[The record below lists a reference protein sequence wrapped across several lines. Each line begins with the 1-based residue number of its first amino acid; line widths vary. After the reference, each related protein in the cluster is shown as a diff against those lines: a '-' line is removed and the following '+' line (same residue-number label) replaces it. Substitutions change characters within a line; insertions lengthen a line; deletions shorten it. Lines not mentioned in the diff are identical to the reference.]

1 MTMKKIL
8 SLSLFV
14 LALCAVSCQEKGL
27 DGQHELLS
35 ITATIAESDGSRV
48 TLTDNGTTL
57 HPEWTVDDEVIGF
70 DEAGNTF
77 TFTVTSVSAGC
88 ATMSAGGYAAV
99 DGRKVYAIYAPGKEA
114 SDISANQ
121 LAVDIA
127 TQDGILDETAPFLMC
142 ATATV
147 DGTAIHFSFE
157 NKVAVVGLKKFKV
170 NPVAG
175 ATTVDHLLLD
185 GAVAAGTFQ
194 VVGDELA
201 LVPSGSTATITAAG
215 SWETDASGIYDAPVY
230 FAVLPTTNANL
241 ELHAASGSDSYVNL
255 ASIAQTTLNAGYYYR
270 MSKILDAVADVA
282 GVKYASIDD
291 AWAVA
296 NAAASDVTVTLLA
309 NCTAASTL
317 TLDDSGSGTGAV
329 TLDLNGKTLST
340 THGIRLESG
349 RDLTVTD
356 ASSAVLA
363 EQGSIS
369 SSYSGGQSIY
379 VNASTLSFAGGTLSN
394 TVEKYPIYA
403 SGASTLTLSGGKVHA
418 NNYSALYVG
427 AETTATVSGTELLS
441 ENRYGIY
448 NLGTLT
454 VSAGSVETKSESNY
468 PGIYV
473 TSGAQLTVTGGTF
486 KSNGTTVIQTNGSS
500 SLTEVSGGYF
510 SRQSE
515 GELFTVS
522 NSGESYVLGGRHDR
536 AVNSNRTRT
545 SGGIARCNTPNDEA
559 ETKAAYP
566 FMVGNYTRKWN
577 LTKGTYTYWHSTAAC
592 AAIQANA
599 ATEDVK
605 ITAREATLTST
616 ASFTLNNP
624 SHTITFDIK
633 GQTVGKTS
641 SGAFI
646 TVGGSVIITDSGDSK
661 GILQA
666 ANSPVI
672 QVTSSN
678 ANVTLDGIEIKCT
691 KETGTAWNSDALLN
705 MSSTGGSLTIQDSK
719 VYSTK
724 KLSVLR
730 GETGTITIDNSEI
743 SSGTETEGWYTII
756 AVGSAAIT
764 VNSGSFY
771 TSGTGTSSS
780 CHIGNSAGTLTVND
794 GYFYSNGRTVSA
806 GNKSYYNKITLNGG
820 YYNQLPSV
828 PSSGTG
834 QDHPNYGAGLS
845 MQAITPVAYTPVTV
859 GSELSYGYQVKADPG
874 EGAASLDDPVA
885 DYGSAITS
893 GIAF

>member
-1 MTMKKIL
+1 MKKL
-8 SLSLFV
+8 TYLVSL
-14 LALCAVSCQEKGL
+14 LALVFCAASCQDKGL
-27 DGQHELLS
+27 DANQDLVS
-35 ITATIAESDGSRV
+35 ISAVISDPVASRV
-48 TLTDNGTTL
+48 TLADNETTL
-57 HPEWTVDDEVIGF
+57 RPSWTVGDEVIGF
-70 DEAGNTF
+70 DEAGTTF
-77 TFTVTSVSAGC
+77 TFTVTDVVAGR
-88 ATMSAGGYAAV
+88 ATMSAGGYAPV
-99 DGRKVYAIYAPGKEA
+99 DGRKVYAIYAPGKSA
-114 SDISANQ
+114 SDISESQ
-121 LAVDIA
+121 LTVSIA
-127 TQDGILDETAPFLMC
+127 TQEGLLDENAPFLMC
-142 ATATV
+142 ATAVV
-147 DGTAIHFSFE
+147 DGTSISLSFE

-170 NPVAG
+170 NPAN
-175 ATTVDHLLLD
+175 AALTVDHLLLD
-185 GAVAAGTFQ
+185 GAIAAGTFQ
-194 VVGDELA
+194 VVAGNLE
-201 LVPSGSTATITAAG
+201 LVPAGAPATITAAG
-215 SWETDASGIYDAPVY
+215 TWETDATGLYDAPVY
-230 FAVLPTTNANL
+230 FAVLPTADANL

-255 ASIAQTTLNAGYYYR
+255 ASIAQTTLEAGYYYR

-309 NCTAASTL
+309 NCTAASSL
-317 TLDDSGSGTGAV
+317 ILNNSVSGTGAV

-340 THGIRLESG
+340 TYGIRVESG

-356 ASSAVLA
+356 ISSAVLA

-379 VNASTLSFAGGTLSN
+379 VDASTLTFAGGTLSN
-394 TVEKYPIYA
+394 TTAKYPIYA
-403 SGASTLTLSGGKVHA
+403 NGASTLILSGGKVHA

-427 AETTATVSGTELLS
+427 ADATVTVSGTELLS

-454 VSAGSVETKSESNY
+454 VSAGSVETKSESSY

-486 KSNGTTVIQTNGSS
+486 KSNGTTVIQTNGTS

-510 SRQSE
+510 SRE
-515 GELFTVS
+515 TDGELFTVS
-522 NSGESYVLGGRHDR
+522 NSGESYVFGGRHDR
-536 AVNSNRTRT
+536 AVNSNRTRS
-545 SGGIARCNTPNDEA
+545 SGGTYVRCNAPNDEA
-559 ETKAAYP
+559 ATKAAYP

-592 AAIQANA
+592 AATQANG

-616 ASFTLNNP
+616 GAFTLNNP
-624 SHTITFDIK
+624 SHTITFDIN

-646 TVGGSVIITDSGDSK
+646 TVGGSVIITDSGDPK
-661 GILQA
+661 GVLQA
-666 ANSPVI
+666 AYSPVI
-672 QVTSSN
+672 DIT
-678 ANVTLDGIEIKCT
+678 AAGADVTLDGIEIKCT
-691 KETGTAWNSDALLN
+691 KEKGSAWNSDALLN

-719 VYSTK
+719 VYSTM

-874 EGAASLDDPVA
+874 EGEASLDEPVA
-885 DYGSAITS
+885 NYGGAQT
-893 GIAF
+893 GINF

>member
-1 MTMKKIL
+1 MKKLTYLL
-8 SLSLFV
+8 SL
-14 LALCAVSCQEKGL
+14 LALVFCAASCQDKGL
-27 DGQHELLS
+27 DANQDLVS
-35 ITATIAESDGSRV
+35 ISAVISDPVASRV
-48 TLTDNGTTL
+48 TLADNETTL
-57 HPEWTVDDEVIGF
+57 RPSWTVGDEIIGF
-70 DEAGNTF
+70 DEAGTTF
-77 TFTVTSVSAGC
+77 TFTVTDVVAGR
-88 ATMSAGGYAAV
+88 ATMSAGGYAPV
-99 DGRKVYAIYAPGKEA
+99 DGRKVYAIYAPGKSA
-114 SDISANQ
+114 SDISESQ
-121 LAVDIA
+121 LTVSIA
-127 TQDGILDETAPFLMC
+127 TQEGLLDENAPFLMC
-142 ATATV
+142 ATAVV
-147 DGTAIHFSFE
+147 DGTSISLSFE

-170 NPVAG
+170 NPAN
-175 ATTVDHLLLD
+175 AALTVDHLLLD
-185 GAVAAGTFQ
+185 GAIAAGTFQ
-194 VVGDELA
+194 VVGGSLQ
-201 LVPSGSTATITAAG
+201 LVPAGSPATITAAG
-215 SWETDASGIYDAPVY
+215 TWVTDATGLYDAPVY
-230 FAVLPTTNANL
+230 FAVLPTEDANL

-255 ASIAQTTLNAGYYYR
+255 ASIAQTTLEAGYYYR

-296 NAAASDVTVTLLA
+296 NAAVSDVTVTLLA

-317 TLDDSGSGTGAV
+317 TLDDSVSGTGAV

-379 VNASTLSFAGGTLSN
+379 VDASTLSFAGGTLSN

-418 NNYSALYVG
+418 NTYSALYVG

-441 ENRYGIY
+441 ENRYCIY

-454 VSAGSVETKSESNY
+454 ISAGSVETKSESSY

-500 SLTEVSGGYF
+500 SVTEVSGGYF

-536 AVNSNRTRT
+536 AVNSNRTRN
-545 SGGIARCNTPNDEA
+545 SGGTARCNTPNDEA
-559 ETKAAYP
+559 ATKAAYP
-566 FMVGNYTRKWN
+566 FMVGSYTRKWN

-599 ATEDVK
+599 ATEDVT
-605 ITAREATLTST
+605 ITARAATLTNT
-616 ASFTLNNP
+616 GSFTLNNP

-666 ANSPVI
+666 AYSPVI
-672 QVTSSN
+672 DITLDD
-678 ANVTLDGIEIKCT
+678 ADVTLDGIDIKCS
-691 KETGTAWNSDALLN
+691 KETGSSWNGDAVINLA
-705 MSSTGGSLTIQDSK
+705 SSGGSLDIQDSK

-724 KLSVLR
+724 KLTTLR
-730 GETGTITIDNSEI
+730 AYTGDVTIANSEL
-743 SSGTETEGWYTII
+743 SSGTETEGWYVVVALNTTD
-756 AVGSAAIT
+756 VT
-764 VNSGSFY
+764 VSSGSLY
-771 TSGTGTSSS
+771 TSG
-780 CHIGNSAGTLTVND
+780 IGNSSAFHLGYSGATMTVNG

-806 GNKSYYNKITLNGG
+806 GNKSYYNKMTLNGG

-834 QDHPNYGAGLS
+834 QDHPNYGDGLS
-845 MQAITPVAYTPVTV
+845 MQAITPVAYTPITV